1 MLRCSH
7 PVDLDTDEEDV
18 LAPVPCN
25 AVATMQNA
33 HGEPRCDCP
42 GHGGI
47 APLTP
52 KALDAQVRAL
62 IAERETAR
70 ADARVAAMLL
80 HGQRISMVDIEPC
93 SPEVRYAITSSAL
106 AQVRER
112 AVALVV
118 GMAEAAVEAD
128 ALPGLC
134 NEVMPNLKLCRL
146 PLDHP
151 HDIGHVTFGDKTV
164 HVRGWELP
172 SPADTGFTWTK
183 KHDGLWFDIGP
194 GWVTKVLPRPL
205 STVGYSFDLAAAVS
219 RPETCFR
226 TMIEAMHEVLSEG
239 ATMQL
244 GDLVRETAWRGGH
257 HPLVAA
263 ATVLVLLER
272 GDLQHPEGEVVDH
285 ATAVAW
291 KSSEVTPS
299 SEEAPPALLTTR
311 EAKLLLRVAKRHRKR
326 EATPVKSVWAV
337 ADAKALERMG
347 LVYFLP
353 DPEHEDRGTLTLSRA
368 GLVRAGQTPP

>member
-1 MLRCSH
+1 M
-7 PVDLDTDEEDV
+7 
-18 LAPVPCN
+18 
-25 AVATMQNA
+25 
-33 HGEPRCDCP
+33 
-42 GHGGI
+42 
-47 APLTP
+47 
-52 KALDAQVRAL
+52 
-62 IAERETAR
+62 
-70 ADARVAAMLL
+70 
-80 HGQRISMVDIEPC
+80 DIEPC

-106 AQVRER
+106 ATLRER
-112 AVALVV
+112 TTALVV
-118 GMAEAAVEAD
+118 GMAEAAADAD

-134 NEVMPNLKLCRL
+134 NEVMPDLRLCGL
-146 PLDHP
+146 PAHHP
-151 HDIGHVTFGDKTV
+151 DDIGHATFGKTSV
-164 HVRGWELP
+164 RIRGWEIP
-172 SPADTGFTWTK
+172 SPADIGFTWTK

-205 STVGYSFDLAAAVS
+205 STVGYSFDLAVAVS

-226 TMIEAMHEVLSEG
+226 TMVENMHAVLADG
-239 ATMQL
+239 AFMQL

-347 LVYFLP
+347 LISFAP